1 MAPLTEF
8 VIPAKAGIQGAEGW
22 HKWRPNGSNNQP
34 TGSYLGVPTRAGMSD
49 CYESIARTPIRDS
62 FPSPDPTM

>member
-1 MAPLTEF
+1 MAPLTES
-8 VIPAKAGIQGAEGW
+8 VIPAKAGIQVEEGW
-22 HKWRPNGSNNQP
+22 HKWHRNGSNDQP
-34 TGSYLGVPTRAGMSD
+34 TGSYLGLPTRAGMSD

>member
-8 VIPAKAGIQGAEGW
+8 VIPAKAGIQGEEGW
-22 HKWRPNGSNNQP
+22 HKWHPNGSNDQP
-34 TGSYLGVPTRAGMSD
+34 TGSYLGVPTRASMSD